1 MSRLAAMVILLS
13 LGLAACA
20 HDHAFA
26 RSDVAAMRNN
36 SPAISPWSEPV
47 PGGAMLSTRG
57 PSDEK

>member
-1 MSRLAAMVILLS
+1 VMILS

-47 PGGAMLSTRG
+47 PGDALQSTRG
-57 PSDEK
+57 PGDEN

>member
-1 MSRLAAMVILLS
+1 MKRLAAIVMMLS

-47 PGGAMLSTRG
+47 PGDALQSTRG
-57 PSDEK
+57 PRDEN

>member
-1 MSRLAAMVILLS
+1 MVILLS